1 MRMTTIIPI
10 KQFLTSPQ
18 TFETMKISCIAAS
31 LLLSLAA
38 TGALAAD
45 PEVNLTLKDHRF
57 DLTEIKV
64 PAGQRV
70 KITLRNLDSTPE
82 EFHSDSLNREKV
94 VTAGGT
100 ATFFIGPLKPGKYPF
115 MGEFNAKTAQ
125 GVVIAE

>member
-1 MRMTTIIPI
+1 
-10 KQFLTSPQ
+10 
-18 TFETMKISCIAAS
+18 MKISRIAAS

-100 ATFFIGPLKPGKYPF
+100 ATIFIGPLKPGKYPF